1 MPLFSQISTVGD
13 AHNVLKDIIQSETEK
28 LKNDSVYNDM
38 RSLGRLTIYESG
50 KEMKFVQED
59 EFVP

>member
-13 AHNVLKDIIQSETEK
+13 ARNVLKDIIQSETEK

-50 KEMKFVQED
+50 KEMNFVQED